1 MMFFEL
7 GVYDYSAVPMNFQQA
22 FLDWPAGKTQEPTR
36 SRNSVV
42 SFDTVQFAAHCF
54 MHDTTQSRLALE

>member
-1 MMFFEL
+1 
-7 GVYDYSAVPMNFQQA
+7 MNFQQA